1 MASKKRGTAVAAAA
15 AEVPGPEPAPAKRAR
30 VTTEAPGPAGFLGRV
45 KALTKEAAR
54 DQRVSWDEYFGG
66 MALLAAARSP
76 CERLHVGCVVVRD
89 RRVLSMG
96 YNGFFQGAPHQSI
109 MAHGHGGLCYNCS
122 IDICVTSGMCPFCR
136 ADIGQV
142 VTIGLGRYEVDDDG
156 RKVVPVIGP
165 K

>member
-1 MASKKRGTAVAAAA
+1 MPRFEPGLVTRTINSILCPHDDVAKDEDVGKGMVRRSSPTTRTATTCCPPSLPFV
-15 AEVPGPEPAPAKRAR
+15 EKAKNA
-30 VTTEAPGPAGFLGRV
+30 VII
-45 KALTKEAAR
+45 
-54 DQRVSWDEYFGG
+54 
-66 MALLAAARSP
+66 
-76 CERLHVGCVVVRD
+76 GC
-89 RRVLSMG
+89 
-96 YNGFFQGAPHQSI
+96 
-109 MAHGHGGLCYNCS
+109 GHGGLCYNCS

>member
-1 MASKKRGTAVAAAA
+1 MGTFTFSIILKDPNNKKKGRLKNILKNAVII
-15 AEVPGPEPAPAKRAR
+15 
-30 VTTEAPGPAGFLGRV
+30 
-45 KALTKEAAR
+45 
-54 DQRVSWDEYFGG
+54 
-66 MALLAAARSP
+66 
-76 CERLHVGCVVVRD
+76 GC
-89 RRVLSMG
+89 
-96 YNGFFQGAPHQSI
+96 
-109 MAHGHGGLCYNCS
+109 GHGGLCYNCS